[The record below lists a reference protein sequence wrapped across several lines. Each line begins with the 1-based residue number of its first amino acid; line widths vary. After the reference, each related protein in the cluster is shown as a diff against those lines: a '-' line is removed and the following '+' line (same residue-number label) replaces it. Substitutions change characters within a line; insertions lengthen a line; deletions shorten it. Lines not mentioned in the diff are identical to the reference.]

1 MNSARASGRRLG
13 HEAVGHKDVAQAVF
27 PGQAGHVL
35 GVLEED
41 GGFGVGVGDA
51 GRMGRQGVGH
61 DGLRVAFVSQD
72 LAAVDPGVLGDVIVL
87 AVEAHEVAARGG
99 DGIGPG
105 ARQEVK
111 QGLFLNGVDVLG
123 NHLAVI
129 EAVEGAVLVLPDVA
143 EPPFARIDLALV
155 GAQIAL
161 DLLIRRAFPKPGLVH
176 KVSLRRRQ
184 DYHISLRGRCKGV
197 IPSCV
202 QTGNF
207 FVAAGFT
214 VRNFKSP

>member
-1 MNSARASGRRLG
+1 MTCQGMAGLTPLMNWAISVSSASESLCPGMTRVVTSTQTPFCFNRVMVSSTGCKPGLAHLAVEIVPHALQIHVIGVNEFRQGVGGGLG
-13 HEAVGHKDVAQAVF
+13 HEAVGHKDVAQVVF

-51 GRMGRQGVGH
+51 GRMGPQGIGH
-61 DGLRVAFVSQD
+61 NGFRVALVSQD
-72 LAAVDPGVLGDVIVL
+72 LAAVDPGILGNVVVL

-123 NHLAVI
+123 N
-129 EAVEGAVLVLPDVA
+129 
-143 EPPFARIDLALV
+143 DL
-155 GAQIAL
+155 
-161 DLLIRRAFPKPGLVH
+161 
-176 KVSLRRRQ
+176 
-184 DYHISLRGRCKGV
+184 GR
-197 IPSCV
+197 
-202 QTGNF
+202 N
-207 FVAAGFT
+207 
-214 VRNFKSP
+214 